1 MLFFAVSSSVYCGRD
16 GSIWAG
22 CWKGGSGLLGRRIF
36 HRISYFEGEVGVYGG
51 FFMGSSVFKAQGLFD
66 GLF

>member
-1 MLFFAVSSSVYCGRD
+1 MLFLALFIVD
-16 GSIWAG
+16 GMGQYGQGAG
-22 CWKGGSGLLGRRIF
+22 KGGSGLLGRRIF

-51 FFMGSSVFKAQGLFD
+51 FFMVSSVFRAQGLFD